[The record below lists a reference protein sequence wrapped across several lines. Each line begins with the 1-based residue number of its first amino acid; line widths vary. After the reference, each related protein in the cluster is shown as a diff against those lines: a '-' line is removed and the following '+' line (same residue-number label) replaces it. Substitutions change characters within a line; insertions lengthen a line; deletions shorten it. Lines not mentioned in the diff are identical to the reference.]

1 MTLAKPVP
9 EFLEYNAKHE
19 VLSIG
24 PVLLATAKVIKVNI
38 PYAHKIIKLRSE
50 VAILLGA
57 GALVATLKDTAG
69 GAFTGGVL
77 TIAATAAVDVR
88 DTSTD
93 ITAGTQTQAKDTDV
107 QIDMD
112 GGTASGEAVFYLELE
127 RTDP

>member
-1 MTLAKPVP
+1 MSLKKPLA
-9 EFLEYNAKHE
+9 EWAEYNAKHE
-19 VLSIG
+19 VICIG
-24 PVLLATAKVIKVNI
+24 PVLLVTAKVIKVNI

-50 VAILLGA
+50 VDVVVGA

-69 GAFTGGVL
+69 VAFTGGVL
-77 TIAATAAVDVR
+77 TIAAAAAVDVR
-88 DTSTD
+88 DTSTA

-112 GGTASGEAVFYLELE
+112 GGTASGEARFYLELE